1 MLEKLNFFNNR
12 LAEKTQRRVE
22 AERVAEQ
29 RRATFLAM
37 FEHVSADGHGEQIAD
52 SQVCDL
58 FKLQI

>member
-22 AERVAEQ
+22 AEHVAEQ

-37 FEHVSADGHGEQIAD
+37 FEHVSVDGHGEQISD
-52 SQVCDL
+52 SQVCGL
-58 FKLQI
+58 VKMRI